1 MKKLSSLPFPL
12 VPIPIAIGILSCLFC
27 TTGKTQD
34 NSNSGTGLFD
44 SEEVLNIRLSGNIQK
59 LMKDK
64 ENDAEYHSITLSYK
78 GSDSSLISIPIKVK
92 TRGHFRR
99 TQGDCSYPPLLLNFS
114 EENTPKNSLFYQQH
128 KMKLVTPCRGDKYVV
143 REYLVYKLF
152 NLITPKSFRAHLVRV
167 VYDDTVKG
175 KKSFPLYGIL
185 LEEAEQMAKRNSMVL
200 LDGKLVRPEQAQSS
214 DFLKMAVFE
223 YLIGNTDWSVQYLQN
238 VKLIATDSV
247 STPSTVPYD
256 FDHAGIVGAPYAKPA
271 EALQMNSIRERRY
284 RGYCMTDLSQF
295 DEALTHFK
303 QLEKEIY
310 GVYTNCSLIETGY
323 IRSTTKFLDEF
334 YKTIN
339 DPRSVK
345 AAFSYPCNKD
355 GTGNVVIKGLDKN

>member
-1 MKKLSSLPFPL
+1 MKKFIFLPFPL

-27 TTGKTQD
+27 ITGKAQD
-34 NSNSGTGLFD
+34 PPNSKTELFER
-44 SEEVLNIRLSGNIQK
+44 EEVLNIRLSGNIQK

-64 ENDAEYHSITLSYK
+64 ENDAGYHSITLSYK
-78 GSDSSLISIPIKVK
+78 ESDSSLISIPIKGK

-99 TQGDCSYPPLLLNFS
+99 TEGNCTYPPLQLKFS
-114 EENTPKNSLFYQQH
+114 EEDTPKSSLFYHQD

-143 REYLVYKLF
+143 HEYLVYKLS
-152 NLITPKSFRAHLVRV
+152 NLITPKSFRARLVRV
-167 VYDDTVKG
+167 VYDDTVRG
-175 KKSFPLYGIL
+175 KKSIPLYGIL
-185 LEEAEQMAKRNSMVL
+185 LEEAEQMAKRNSRVL
-200 LDGKLVRPEQAQSS
+200 LEGKLVRPENTQSS

-247 STPSTVPYD
+247 SIPSTVPYD

-284 RGYCMTDLSQF
+284 RGYCVTDLSQF
-295 DEALTHFK
+295 DETFKLFK

-310 GVYTNCSLIETGY
+310 EVYTNCPLVEDAY
-323 IRSTTKFLDEF
+323 KNSTTRFLDEF

-339 DPRSVK
+339 DSRSTK
-345 AAFSYPCNKD
+345 AAFSYPCNKN
-355 GTGNVVIKGLDKN
+355 GTGNVVIKGLDRN